1 MMKQLPLLLLFSL
14 LTGNSSACT
23 NADSKVIST
32 EGTDVILPCSPS
44 TRENL
49 QNKLFDW
56 KKLGQGGAT
65 HHEVFMWDSAVH
77 YDDHSGQSEQF
88 KGRVSHFQNEL
99 QHGNASIVIR
109 ETKVTDSG
117 SYSCGFPKLQPREEF
132 CIELVVSASPEPSV
146 TILEETKDWSLL
158 QCLVRGS
165 FPEPKVEWR
174 NSSGN
179 ILPADEPLVSKTE
192 DRYSVTLNITVTKT
206 DRYQCV
212 ATQEEIKH
220 QTRPAHIYVLLNGAA
235 SKPSVTI
242 LEEAKDWSLL
252 QCEILGAFPKP
263 LLQWTD
269 SSGTT
274 LNTEEPQVSER
285 GGSYDVILNIT
296 VTKTD
301 HYQCV
306 ATQEEI
312 KHQSKPAH
320 IYVSLSGE
328 EPERRSGSITGWIIL
343 SAVLGAVLFVV
354 LVVLVVG
361 GIVVVRV
368 VSKDRNKLNQL
379 NEKIEKLE
387 DDQKKTSSQDTL
399 PADSVADPPENKIL
413 LESDQ

>member
-56 KKLGQGGAT
+56 KKVGQGGAT
-65 HHEVFMWDSAVH
+65 HHKVFMWDSAVH
-77 YDDHSGQSEQF
+77 YDRHSGQSEQF

-109 ETKVTDSG
+109 ETKVIDSG
-117 SYSCGFPKLQPREEF
+117 SYSCVFPKLQPREEF
-132 CIELVVSASPEPSV
+132 CIELVVSASPKPHV
-146 TILEETKDWSLL
+146 KTIDQANSWSLL
-158 QCLVRGS
+158 QCEVHGAH
-165 FPEPKVEWR
+165 PEPKVEWR

-179 ILPADEPLVSKTE
+179 ILPAEEPQVSERGGSYDVILQT
-192 DRYSVTLNITVTKT
+192 TVTKT
-206 DRYQCV
+206 DNYSCV
-212 ATQEEIKH
+212 STQEEIKH
-220 QTRPAHIYVLLNGAA
+220 QISAETLVHISGAA
-235 SKPSVTI
+235 SEPHVTI
-242 LEEAKDWSLL
+242 LEETKDWSLL
-252 QCEILGAFPKP
+252 QCEVLGAFPKP

-269 SSGTT
+269 SSG
-274 LNTEEPQVSER
+274 NTVPAAEPQVSER
-285 GGSYDVILNIT
+285 GGSYDVTLQTT
-296 VTKTD
+296 VRKTD
-301 HYQCV
+301 NYSCV
-306 ATQEEI
+306 ASQEEI
-312 KHQSKPAH
+312 KSKPAH

>member
-1 MMKQLPLLLLFSL
+1 MMKQLPLLPLLLLFSL

-77 YDDHSGQSEQF
+77 YDHHSGQSEQF

-109 ETKVTDSG
+109 ETKVIDSG
-117 SYSCGFPKLQPREEF
+117 SYSCVFPRQPSEEF
-132 CIELVVSASPEPSV
+132 CIELIVGASPKPTIRTLDQTNSWARLQCEVHGAHPEPKVEWRDSSGNILPAEEPQVLKNGESYDVTVNITVTKTDRYRCVATQEEINHQISAENLLHISGAATEPSV
-146 TILEETKDWSLL
+146 TSLEETKDWSLL
-158 QCLVRGS
+158 QCLVRGA
-165 FPEPKVEWR
+165 FPKPKVEWQD
-174 NSSGN
+174 SSGN
-179 ILPADEPLVSKTE
+179 ILPAAKPQVSE
-192 DRYSVTLNITVTKT
+192 RGGSFYITLNANVTKT

-212 ATQEEIKH
+212 VTQEEINH
-220 QTRPAHIYVLLNGAA
+220 QTRAEI
-235 SKPSVTI
+235 SVFI
-242 LEEAKDWSLL
+242 
-252 QCEILGAFPKP
+252 
-263 LLQWTD
+263 
-269 SSGTT
+269 
-274 LNTEEPQVSER
+274 
-285 GGSYDVILNIT
+285 
-296 VTKTD
+296 
-301 HYQCV
+301 
-306 ATQEEI
+306 
-312 KHQSKPAH
+312 
-320 IYVSLSGE
+320 SGE